1 MPSGLK
7 RRESRFHYITVSCY
21 RREPLFDDAAARDVF
36 CRELERVRQE
46 FEFVLVGFVVMPE
59 HVHLL
64 IGEPNR
70 PNVSTVMQVL
80 KQRVAKALLPEIG
93 GECFWQKR
101 FYDFNVFTEKKRIE
115 KLRYIHRNPV
125 KRGLVDRVTDW
136 EWSSARHYWLGE
148 DGVVKVA
155 VPVRWLG
162 SVPALHE

>member
-1 MPSGLK
+1 MLGSFLRALIRLSAPSVLGGL
-7 RRESRFHYITVSCY
+7 
-21 RREPLFDDAAARDVF
+21 EPTRLSN
-36 CRELERVRQE
+36 Q
-46 FEFVLVGFVVMPE
+46 P
-59 HVHLL
+59 
-64 IGEPNR
+64 
-70 PNVSTVMQVL
+70 
-80 KQRVAKALLPEIG
+80 ALLPKKKRSDPRQRFLFG
-93 GECFWQKR
+93 SDLPHTPFWQAR

-162 SVPALHE
+162 SVRALHE